1 MRAAA
6 ETRKETE
13 KIRARLQSQ
22 CREHHRER
30 RSQCRARSCAFRPR
44 YRTTLVRRVAGVTR
58 LRDRRRQPDG
68 FDLGEV
74 NLLRGMIDVEPNDI
88 AVAIEIDEG
97 AFDNPSDFDPGRTL

>member
-1 MRAAA
+1 
-6 ETRKETE
+6 
-13 KIRARLQSQ
+13 
-22 CREHHRER
+22 
-30 RSQCRARSCAFRPR
+30 
-44 YRTTLVRRVAGVTR
+44 VAGVTR

-97 AFDNPSDFDPGRTL
+97 PSTISRTSIPGELFSSM